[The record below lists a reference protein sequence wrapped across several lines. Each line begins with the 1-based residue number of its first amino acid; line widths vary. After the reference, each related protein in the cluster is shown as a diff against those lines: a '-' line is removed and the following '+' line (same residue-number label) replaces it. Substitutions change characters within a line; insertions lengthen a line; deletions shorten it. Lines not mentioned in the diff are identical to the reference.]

1 MTTPPPGP
9 SGAADASL
17 TDGNRHQAAQGT
29 PGASRHE
36 PVGLR
41 ERLSLNR
48 MGTFDRDLERGVTHL
63 DPGALEVFD
72 LRPDEYDGTPASLAA
87 RVPPDEGR
95 RLDEALSQA
104 LEEGQPSY
112 GAYFRIRCRDGTWR
126 WTHAQGRI
134 LLDDRGA
141 PYRIIGIVRE
151 ATSELADSALLRSL
165 QQERQRQ
172 TVMVQQ
178 TTAALARALSVR
190 DVTRVLT
197 GAGGARRFGADG
209 LVLGLVENDRF
220 EVIATAGLDGE
231 VPEDMKNSRLD
242 DTLPLADATRS
253 RRPVFLSTR
262 GELVARY
269 PRLRPYAGLLPRGSA
284 AFLPLIAQDAAVGAL
299 GLFNA
304 EPAVQSPEAR
314 NLALALAGVV
324 AQSVQR
330 ATLFDQE
337 REIATGLQETMLPRR
352 LPPLAGGAVT
362 ARYHPASIGRDVGGD
377 WYDVIPLP
385 QGRTGLVVGDVQ
397 GHDTHA
403 AAVMGQLRIALRAY
417 AGEGHSPETVLVR
430 ASRFLA
436 ELDTE
441 RFATCTYVQ
450 ADLESGALHV
460 ARAGH
465 LGPLIRNGSR
475 HVDWPEVRG
484 GLPLGLAT
492 AFGQDHFPETQLFL
506 EPGSTLLLCTDGLV
520 EQPGLDISAGLDALA
535 SAVRTGPTDLEALAD
550 ALSDR
555 LWDEPGSE
563 DDMALLLLHR
573 LPSAGGT
580 APPRLRL
587 HVHQADPSG
596 TAEVRSALRRTLDQ
610 WRAGGVLHNVEVVAS
625 ELIANAL
632 THTESG
638 ALVSVELLPGRPRRI
653 RLEVED
659 RSSRWPRR
667 RSPGETA
674 TSGRGLLLVE
684 ALADRWGA
692 EPRGAGK
699 ALWCEFVVPDEPG
712 GADRSDGPVGTDTA
726 GGTGRPD
733 GPDAGD
739 RPGGSDGADG
749 AAGDR
754 RG

>member
-1 MTTPPPGP
+1 MAERPPDPSAEGYDPRADRATPRVEEEAPGV
-9 SGAADASL
+9 S
-17 TDGNRHQAAQGT
+17 H
-29 PGASRHE
+29 HE
-36 PVGLR
+36 PIGLR

-48 MGTFDRDLERGVTHL
+48 MGTFDWDLDSGFMDL
-63 DPGALEVFD
+63 DPGAMEVFD
-72 LRPDEYDGTPASLAA
+72 LHPGEYDGAPMSLIS
-87 RVPPDEGR
+87 RVPPEEGL
-95 RLDEALSQA
+95 RLDAAVSQA
-104 LEEGQPSY
+104 LQDGTSSY
-112 GAYFRIRCRDGTWR
+112 GAYFRIQCRDGTRR
-126 WTHAQGRI
+126 WTHSQGRI
-134 LLDDRGA
+134 LHDARGVA
-141 PYRIIGIVRE
+141 YRIIGIVRE

-178 TTAALARALSVR
+178 TTAALARALSVK

-197 GAGGARRFGADG
+197 GAGGARRFGADA
-209 LVLGLVENDRF
+209 LVLGLVTSDRF

-231 VPEDMKNSRLD
+231 VPADMMNSWLD
-242 DTLPLADATRS
+242 DTLPLSEAVRS
-253 RRPVFLSTR
+253 RRPSFLSTR
-262 GELVARY
+262 GELIARY
-269 PRLRPYAGLLPRGSA
+269 PRLRPYVDVLPTGSA
-284 AFLPLIAQDAAVGAL
+284 AFLPLIAQDTVLGAL
-299 GLFNA
+299 GLFNH
-304 EPAVQSPEAR
+304 EPAVQSAEAR

-324 AQSVQR
+324 AQSLQR

-337 REIATGLQETMLPRR
+337 REFATGLQAAMLPRR
-352 LPPLAGGAVT
+352 LPPIAGGEVT
-362 ARYHPASIGRDVGGD
+362 VRYHPASVGRDVGGD
-377 WYDVIPLP
+377 WYDVIQLP

-417 AGEGHSPETVLVR
+417 ASEGHPPETVLVR

-436 ELDTE
+436 ELETE

-450 ADLESGALHV
+450 ADLESGALHL

-465 LGPLIRNGSR
+465 LGPLICNSSR
-475 HVDWPEVRG
+475 HIDWPEVRG

-520 EQPGLDISAGLDALA
+520 EQPGQDISAGIDALSAAVRSGPAALDALA
-535 SAVRTGPTDLEALAD
+535 
-550 ALSDR
+550 DR
-555 LWDEPGSE
+555 LSNHLWAEPGSD

-573 LPSAGGT
+573 SAIPGEAAT
-580 APPRLRL
+580 PRLRL
-587 HVHQADPSG
+587 HVHQADPAG

-610 WRAGGVLHNVEVVAS
+610 WRAGAVTHDVEVAAS

-638 ALVSVELLPGRPRRI
+638 ALVSVELLPGAPRRI

-659 RSSRWPRR
+659 RSSQWPRR
-667 RSPGETA
+667 RRPGETA

-692 EPRGAGK
+692 EPRGSGK
-699 ALWCEFVVPDEPG
+699 ALWCEFVVPDDPPG
-712 GADRSDGPVGTDTA
+712 SGT
-726 GGTGRPD
+726 
-733 GPDAGD
+733 
-739 RPGGSDGADG
+739 
-749 AAGDR
+749 
-754 RG
+754 

>member
-1 MTTPPPGP
+1 MTGPPPGLP
-9 SGAADASL
+9 DEGYGSRTEQDWRRVEEDA
-17 TDGNRHQAAQGT
+17 
-29 PGASRHE
+29 PGVSHHE
-36 PVGLR
+36 PIGLR

-48 MGTFDRDLERGVTHL
+48 MGTFDWDLDGGSMNL
-63 DPGALEVFD
+63 DPGAMDVFD
-72 LRPDEYDGTPASLAA
+72 LRPGEYDGAPMSLVT
-87 RVPPDEGR
+87 RVPPEEGL

-104 LEEGQPSY
+104 LQDGHSSY
-112 GAYFRIRCRDGTWR
+112 GAYFRIQCRDGSQR
-126 WTHAQGRI
+126 WTHSQGRI
-134 LLDDRGA
+134 LHNADGM

-178 TTAALARALSVR
+178 TTAALARALSVK

-197 GAGGARRFGADG
+197 GTGGARRFGADG

-220 EVIATAGLDGE
+220 EVIASAGLGGE
-231 VPEDMKNSRLD
+231 VPDDMMTSRLD
-242 DTLPLADATRS
+242 DTLPLADVARL
-253 RRPVFLSTR
+253 RRPLFLSTR

-269 PRLRPYAGLLPRGSA
+269 PRLRPYTDVLPTGSA
-284 AFLPLIAQDAAVGAL
+284 AFLPLIAQDTVIGAL
-299 GLFNA
+299 ALFNS

-337 REIATGLQETMLPRR
+337 REFATGLQETMLPRR
-352 LPPLAGGAVT
+352 LPPIEGGAVT
-362 ARYHPASIGRDVGGD
+362 VRYHPASVGRDIGGD
-377 WYDVIPLP
+377 WYDVIALP

-417 AGEGHSPETVLVR
+417 ASEGHSPETVLVR

-441 RFATCTYVQ
+441 RFATCTYIQ
-450 ADLESGALHV
+450 ADVESGALHI

-465 LGPLIRNGSR
+465 LGPLISNSSR
-475 HVDWPEVRG
+475 HIDWPEVSG

-492 AFGQDHFPETQLFL
+492 LFGHDHFPETQLFL

-520 EQPGLDISAGLDALA
+520 EQPGQDISTGIDALSA
-535 SAVRTGPTDLEALAD
+535 AVRAGPAELEALAD
-550 ALSDR
+550 HLSDH
-555 LWDEPGSE
+555 LWADPGSE

-573 LPSAGGT
+573 RPGPGAAT
-580 APPRLRL
+580 TPRLRL

-596 TAEVRSALRRTLDQ
+596 AAEVRSALRRTLDQ
-610 WRAGGVLHNVEVVAS
+610 WRAGSITHNIEVAAS

-638 ALVSVELLPGRPRRI
+638 ALVCVELLPGTPRRI

-659 RSSRWPRR
+659 RSSQWPRR

-674 TSGRGLLLVE
+674 TSGRGLMLVE

-699 ALWCEFVVPDEPG
+699 ALWCEFVVAEVPGEP
-712 GADRSDGPVGTDTA
+712 P
-726 GGTGRPD
+726 GR
-733 GPDAGD
+733 
-739 RPGGSDGADG
+739 
-749 AAGDR
+749 
-754 RG
+754 

>member
-1 MTTPPPGP
+1 MAERPPDPSAEGYDPRADRATPRVEEEAPGV
-9 SGAADASL
+9 S
-17 TDGNRHQAAQGT
+17 H
-29 PGASRHE
+29 HE
-36 PVGLR
+36 PIGLR

-48 MGTFDRDLERGVTHL
+48 MGTFDWDLDSGFMDL
-63 DPGALEVFD
+63 DPGAMEVFD
-72 LRPDEYDGTPASLAA
+72 LHPGEYDGAPMSLIS
-87 RVPPDEGR
+87 RVPPEEGL
-95 RLDEALSQA
+95 RLDAAVSQA
-104 LEEGQPSY
+104 LQDGTSSY
-112 GAYFRIRCRDGTWR
+112 GAYFRIQCRDGTRR
-126 WTHAQGRI
+126 WTHSQGRI
-134 LLDDRGA
+134 LHDARGVA
-141 PYRIIGIVRE
+141 YRIIGIVRE

-178 TTAALARALSVR
+178 TTAALARALSVK

-197 GAGGARRFGADG
+197 GAGGARRFGADA
-209 LVLGLVENDRF
+209 LVLGLVTNDRF

-231 VPEDMKNSRLD
+231 VPADMMNSWLD
-242 DTLPLADATRS
+242 DTLPLSEAVRS
-253 RRPVFLSTR
+253 RRPSFLSTR
-262 GELVARY
+262 GELIARY
-269 PRLRPYAGLLPRGSA
+269 PRLRPYVDVLPTGSA
-284 AFLPLIAQDAAVGAL
+284 AFLPLIAQDTVLGAL
-299 GLFNA
+299 GLFNH
-304 EPAVQSPEAR
+304 EPAVQSAEAR

-324 AQSVQR
+324 AQSLQR

-337 REIATGLQETMLPRR
+337 REFATGLQAAMLPRR
-352 LPPLAGGAVT
+352 LPPIAGGEVT
-362 ARYHPASIGRDVGGD
+362 VRYHPASVGRDVGGD
-377 WYDVIPLP
+377 WYDVIQLP

-417 AGEGHSPETVLVR
+417 ASEGHPPETVLVR

-436 ELDTE
+436 ELETE

-450 ADLESGALHV
+450 ADLESGALHL

-465 LGPLIRNGSR
+465 LGPLICNSSR
-475 HVDWPEVRG
+475 HIDWPEVRG

-520 EQPGLDISAGLDALA
+520 EQPGQDISAGIDALSAAVRSGPAALDALA
-535 SAVRTGPTDLEALAD
+535 
-550 ALSDR
+550 DR
-555 LWDEPGSE
+555 LSNHLWAEPGSD

-573 LPSAGGT
+573 SAIPGEAAT
-580 APPRLRL
+580 PRLRL
-587 HVHQADPSG
+587 HVHQADPAG

-610 WRAGGVLHNVEVVAS
+610 WRAGAVTHDVEVAAS

-638 ALVSVELLPGRPRRI
+638 ALVAVELLPGAPRRI

-659 RSSRWPRR
+659 RSSQWPRR
-667 RSPGETA
+667 RRPGETA

-692 EPRGAGK
+692 EPRGSGK
-699 ALWCEFVVPDEPG
+699 ALWCEFVVPDDPPG
-712 GADRSDGPVGTDTA
+712 SGT
-726 GGTGRPD
+726 
-733 GPDAGD
+733 
-739 RPGGSDGADG
+739 
-749 AAGDR
+749 
-754 RG
+754 

>member
-1 MTTPPPGP
+1 MTGPAPAGP
-9 SGAADASL
+9 SPDPSG
-17 TDGNRHQAAQGT
+17 QGYDPRSGREGRRVQEDV
-29 PGASRHE
+29 PGVSHHE
-36 PVGLR
+36 PIGLR

-48 MGTFDRDLERGVTHL
+48 TGTFDWDLDRGRMAL

-72 LRPDEYDGTPASLAA
+72 LRPDEYDGAPMSLIS
-87 RVPPDEGR
+87 RVPPEEGL
-95 RLDEALSQA
+95 RLDEALAQA
-104 LEEGQPSY
+104 LQDGQPSY
-112 GAYFRIRCRDGTWR
+112 GAYFRVHCRDGSRR
-126 WTHAQGRI
+126 WTHSQGRI
-134 LLDDRGA
+134 LHDAEGM
-141 PYRIIGIVRE
+141 PYRVVGIVRE
-151 ATSELADSALLRSL
+151 ATGELADSALLRSL
-165 QQERQRQ
+165 QQDRQRQ

-178 TTAALARALSVR
+178 TTAALARALSVK
-190 DVTRVLT
+190 DVTRVLGGT
-197 GAGGARRFGADG
+197 GGARRFGADG

-220 EVIATAGLDGE
+220 KVIATAGLEGE
-231 VPEDMKNSRLD
+231 VPEEMVTSRLD
-242 DTLPLADATRS
+242 DTLPLADAACS
-253 RRPVFLSTR
+253 RRPAFLSTR
-262 GELVARY
+262 GELIARY
-269 PRLRPYAGLLPRGSA
+269 PRLRPYTDLLPTGSA
-284 AFLPLIAQDAAVGAL
+284 AFLPLVAQDTVIGAL

-337 REIATGLQETMLPRR
+337 REFATGLQETMLPRR
-352 LPPLAGGAVT
+352 LPAITGGAVT
-362 ARYHPASIGRDVGGD
+362 VRYHPASVGRDVGGD
-377 WYDVIPLP
+377 WYDVIALP

-417 AGEGHSPETVLVR
+417 AGEGHTPETVLVR

-450 ADLESGALHV
+450 ADLQSGALHV

-465 LGPLIRNGSR
+465 LGPLISNSSR
-475 HVDWPEVRG
+475 HIDWPEVCG

-492 AFGQDHFPETQLFL
+492 AFGHDHFPETQLFL

-520 EQPGLDISAGLDALA
+520 EQPGQDICAGIDALSA
-535 SAVRTGPTDLEALAD
+535 AVRDGPADLEALAD
-550 ALSDR
+550 RISDR
-555 LWDEPGSE
+555 LWADPGSE

-573 LPSAGGT
+573 LPGPGGADAT
-580 APPRLRL
+580 PRLRL
-587 HVHQADPSG
+587 HVHQADPQG
-596 TAEVRSALRRTLDQ
+596 AAEVRSALRRTLDQ
-610 WRAGGVLHNVEVVAS
+610 WRAGSILHNVEVAAS

-638 ALVSVELLPGRPRRI
+638 ALVSVELLPGAPRRI

-674 TSGRGLLLVE
+674 TSGRGLMLVE

-699 ALWCEFVVPDEPG
+699 ALWCEFVVPD
-712 GADRSDGPVGTDTA
+712 
-726 GGTGRPD
+726 GRY
-733 GPDAGD
+733 GPDAA
-739 RPGGSDGADG
+739 R
-749 AAGDR
+749 
-754 RG
+754 

>member
-1 MTTPPPGP
+1 MAERPPDPSAEGYEPRADRATPRVEEEAPGV
-9 SGAADASL
+9 S
-17 TDGNRHQAAQGT
+17 H
-29 PGASRHE
+29 HE
-36 PVGLR
+36 PIGLR

-48 MGTFDRDLERGVTHL
+48 MGTFDWDLDSGFMDL
-63 DPGALEVFD
+63 DPGAMEVFD
-72 LRPDEYDGTPASLAA
+72 LHPGEYDGAPMSLIS
-87 RVPPDEGR
+87 RVPPEEGL
-95 RLDEALSQA
+95 RLDAAVSQA
-104 LEEGQPSY
+104 LQDGTSSY
-112 GAYFRIRCRDGTWR
+112 GAYFRIQCRDGTR
-126 WTHAQGRI
+126 LWTHSQGRI
-134 LLDDRGA
+134 LHDARGVA
-141 PYRIIGIVRE
+141 YRIIGIVRE

-178 TTAALARALSVR
+178 TTAALARALSVK

-197 GAGGARRFGADG
+197 GASGARRFGADA
-209 LVLGLVENDRF
+209 LVLGLVTNDRF

-231 VPEDMKNSRLD
+231 VPADMMNSWLD
-242 DTLPLADATRS
+242 DTLPLSEAVRS
-253 RRPVFLSTR
+253 RRPSFLSTR
-262 GELVARY
+262 GELIARY
-269 PRLRPYAGLLPRGSA
+269 PRLRPYVDVLPTGSA
-284 AFLPLIAQDAAVGAL
+284 AFLPLIAQDTVLGAL
-299 GLFNA
+299 GLFNH
-304 EPAVQSPEAR
+304 EPAVQSAEAR

-324 AQSVQR
+324 AQSLQR

-337 REIATGLQETMLPRR
+337 REFATGLQAAMLPRR
-352 LPPLAGGAVT
+352 LPPIAGGEVT
-362 ARYHPASIGRDVGGD
+362 VRYHPASVGRDVGGD
-377 WYDVIPLP
+377 WYDVIQLP

-417 AGEGHSPETVLVR
+417 ASEGHPPETVLVR

-436 ELDTE
+436 ELETE

-450 ADLESGALHV
+450 ADLESGALHL

-465 LGPLIRNGSR
+465 LGPLICNSSR
-475 HVDWPEVRG
+475 HIDWPEVRG

-520 EQPGLDISAGLDALA
+520 EQPGQDISAGIDALSAAVRSGPAALDALA
-535 SAVRTGPTDLEALAD
+535 
-550 ALSDR
+550 DR
-555 LWDEPGSE
+555 LSNHLWAEPGSD

-573 LPSAGGT
+573 SAIPGEAAT
-580 APPRLRL
+580 PRLRL
-587 HVHQADPSG
+587 HVHQADPAG

-610 WRAGGVLHNVEVVAS
+610 WRAGAVTHDVEVAAS

-638 ALVSVELLPGRPRRI
+638 ALVAVELLPGAPRRI

-659 RSSRWPRR
+659 RSSQWPRR
-667 RSPGETA
+667 RRPGETA

-692 EPRGAGK
+692 EPRGSGK
-699 ALWCEFVVPDEPG
+699 ALWCEFVVPDDPPG
-712 GADRSDGPVGTDTA
+712 SGT
-726 GGTGRPD
+726 
-733 GPDAGD
+733 
-739 RPGGSDGADG
+739 
-749 AAGDR
+749 
-754 RG
+754 

>member
-1 MTTPPPGP
+1 MAERPPDPSAEGYDPRADRAAPRVEEAAPGV
-9 SGAADASL
+9 S
-17 TDGNRHQAAQGT
+17 H
-29 PGASRHE
+29 HE
-36 PVGLR
+36 PIGLR

-48 MGTFDRDLERGVTHL
+48 MGTFDWDLDSGFMDL
-63 DPGALEVFD
+63 DPGAMEVFD
-72 LRPDEYDGTPASLAA
+72 LRPGEYDGAPTSLTL
-87 RVPPDEGR
+87 RVPPEEGL
-95 RLDEALSQA
+95 RLDAALSQA
-104 LEEGQPSY
+104 LQDGNSSY
-112 GAYFRIRCRDGTWR
+112 GAYFRIQCRDGTRR
-126 WTHAQGRI
+126 WTHSQGRI
-134 LLDDRGA
+134 LHNAQGVA
-141 PYRIIGIVRE
+141 YRVIGIVRE

-178 TTAALARALSVR
+178 TTAALARALSVK

-197 GAGGARRFGADG
+197 GTGGARRFGADA

-231 VPEDMKNSRLD
+231 VPADMMNSRLD
-242 DTLPLADATRS
+242 DTLPLSDAVRS
-253 RRPVFLSTR
+253 RRPSFLSTR

-269 PRLRPYAGLLPRGSA
+269 PRLRPSVDVLPTGSA
-284 AFLPLIAQDAAVGAL
+284 AFLPLVAQDTVLGAL
-299 GLFNA
+299 GLFNR

-324 AQSVQR
+324 AQSLQR

-337 REIATGLQETMLPRR
+337 REFATGLQAAMLPRL
-352 LPPLAGGAVT
+352 LPPIAGGEVT
-362 ARYHPASIGRDVGGD
+362 VRYHPASVGRDVGGD
-377 WYDVIPLP
+377 WYDVIALP

-417 AGEGHSPETVLVR
+417 ASEGHPPETVLVR

-436 ELDTE
+436 ELETE

-450 ADLESGALHV
+450 ADLESGALHL

-465 LGPLIRNGSR
+465 LGPLICNSSR
-475 HVDWPEVRG
+475 HIDWPEISG

-520 EQPGLDISAGLDALA
+520 EQPGQDISAGIDALSAAVRAGPTALDALA
-535 SAVRTGPTDLEALAD
+535 DR
-550 ALSDR
+550 LSDH
-555 LWDEPGSE
+555 LWAEPGSD

-573 LPSAGGT
+573 SAIPGEAAT
-580 APPRLRL
+580 PRLRL
-587 HVHQADPSG
+587 HVHQADPAG
-596 TAEVRSALRRTLDQ
+596 TAEVRSAVRRTLDQ
-610 WRAGGVLHNVEVVAS
+610 WRAGAVTHDVEVAAS

-638 ALVSVELLPGRPRRI
+638 ALVSVELLPGSPCRI

-659 RSSRWPRR
+659 RSSQWPRR
-667 RSPGETA
+667 RRPGETA

-692 EPRGAGK
+692 EPRGSGK
-699 ALWCEFVVPDEPG
+699 ALWCEFVVPDDPPG
-712 GADRSDGPVGTDTA
+712 R
-726 GGTGRPD
+726 
-733 GPDAGD
+733 
-739 RPGGSDGADG
+739 GS
-749 AAGDR
+749 
-754 RG
+754 

>member
-1 MTTPPPGP
+1 MAERPPDPSAEGYDPRADRATPRVEEEAPGV
-9 SGAADASL
+9 S
-17 TDGNRHQAAQGT
+17 H
-29 PGASRHE
+29 HE
-36 PVGLR
+36 PIGLR

-48 MGTFDRDLERGVTHL
+48 MGTFDWDLDSGFMDL
-63 DPGALEVFD
+63 DPGAMEVFD
-72 LRPDEYDGTPASLAA
+72 LHPGEYDGAPMSLIS
-87 RVPPDEGR
+87 RVPPEEGL
-95 RLDEALSQA
+95 RLDAAVSQA
-104 LEEGQPSY
+104 LQDGTSSY
-112 GAYFRIRCRDGTWR
+112 GAYFRIQCRDGTRR
-126 WTHAQGRI
+126 WTHSQGRI
-134 LLDDRGA
+134 LHDARGVA
-141 PYRIIGIVRE
+141 YRIIGIVRE

-178 TTAALARALSVR
+178 TTAALARALSVK

-197 GAGGARRFGADG
+197 GAGGARRFGADA
-209 LVLGLVENDRF
+209 LVLGLVTNDRF

-231 VPEDMKNSRLD
+231 VPADMMNSWLD
-242 DTLPLADATRS
+242 DTLPLSEAVRS
-253 RRPVFLSTR
+253 RRPSFLSTR
-262 GELVARY
+262 GELIARY
-269 PRLRPYAGLLPRGSA
+269 PRLRPYVDVLPTGSA
-284 AFLPLIAQDAAVGAL
+284 AFLPLVAQDTVLGAL
-299 GLFNA
+299 GLFNH
-304 EPAVQSPEAR
+304 EPAVQSAEAR

-324 AQSVQR
+324 AQSLQR

-337 REIATGLQETMLPRR
+337 REFATGLQAAMLPRR
-352 LPPLAGGAVT
+352 LPPIAGGEVT
-362 ARYHPASIGRDVGGD
+362 VRYHPASVGRDVGGD
-377 WYDVIPLP
+377 WYDVIQLP

-417 AGEGHSPETVLVR
+417 ASEGHPPETVLVR

-436 ELDTE
+436 ELETE

-450 ADLESGALHV
+450 ADLESGALHL

-465 LGPLIRNGSR
+465 LGPLICNSSR
-475 HVDWPEVRG
+475 HIDWPEVRG

-520 EQPGLDISAGLDALA
+520 EQPGQDISAGIDALSAAVRSGPAALDALA
-535 SAVRTGPTDLEALAD
+535 
-550 ALSDR
+550 DR
-555 LWDEPGSE
+555 LSNHLWAEPGSD

-573 LPSAGGT
+573 SAIPGEAAT
-580 APPRLRL
+580 PRLRL
-587 HVHQADPSG
+587 HVHQADPAG

-610 WRAGGVLHNVEVVAS
+610 WRAGAVTHDVEVAAS

-638 ALVSVELLPGRPRRI
+638 ALVAVELLPGAPRRI

-659 RSSRWPRR
+659 RSSQWPRR
-667 RSPGETA
+667 RRPGETA

-692 EPRGAGK
+692 EPRGSGK
-699 ALWCEFVVPDEPG
+699 ALWCEFVVPDDPPG
-712 GADRSDGPVGTDTA
+712 SGT
-726 GGTGRPD
+726 
-733 GPDAGD
+733 
-739 RPGGSDGADG
+739 
-749 AAGDR
+749 
-754 RG
+754 

>member
-1 MTTPPPGP
+1 MNDVPPHPFDEGYDPRSHRDWRLVDEDAPGV
-9 SGAADASL
+9 S
-17 TDGNRHQAAQGT
+17 H
-29 PGASRHE
+29 HE
-36 PVGLR
+36 PIGLR

-48 MGTFDRDLERGVTHL
+48 MGTFDWNLDRGLMDL
-63 DPGALEVFD
+63 DPGAMDVFD
-72 LRPDEYDGTPASLAA
+72 LRPEEYDGAPASLVA
-87 RVPPDEGR
+87 RVPPAEGR

-104 LEEGQPSY
+104 LLDGHSSY
-112 GAYFRIRCRDGTWR
+112 GAYFRVQCRDGTQR
-126 WTHAQGRI
+126 WTHSQGRI
-134 LLDDRGA
+134 LHTADGV
-141 PYRIIGIVRE
+141 PYRVIGIVRE

-178 TTAALARALSVR
+178 TTAALARALSVK

-197 GAGGARRFGADG
+197 GTGGARRFGADG
-209 LVLGLVENDRF
+209 LVLGLVANDRF
-220 EVIATAGLDGE
+220 EVIATAGLEGE
-231 VPEDMKNSRLD
+231 VPDDMMTSRLD
-242 DTLPLADATRS
+242 DTLPLADAARS
-253 RRPVFLSTR
+253 RRPIFLGTR
-262 GELVARY
+262 GELIARF
-269 PRLRPYAGLLPRGSA
+269 PRLRPYTGVLPAGSA
-284 AFLPLIAQDAAVGAL
+284 AFLPLVAQNAVIGAL

-337 REIATGLQETMLPRR
+337 REFATGLQATMLPRR
-352 LPPLAGGAVT
+352 LPPIEGGAVT
-362 ARYHPASIGRDVGGD
+362 VRYHPASVGRDIGGD
-377 WYDVIPLP
+377 WYDVIALP

-417 AGEGHSPETVLVR
+417 ASEGHSPETVLVR

-441 RFATCTYVQ
+441 RFATCTYIQ
-450 ADLESGALHV
+450 ADMESGALHL

-465 LGPLIRNGSR
+465 LGPLISNSSR
-475 HVDWPEVRG
+475 HIDWPEVRG

-492 AFGQDHFPETQLFL
+492 VFGHDHFPETQLFL

-520 EQPGLDISAGLDALA
+520 EQPGQDISRGIDALSA
-535 SAVRTGPTDLEALAD
+535 AVRTGPTDLEALAD
-550 ALSDR
+550 RLSDH
-555 LWDEPGSE
+555 LWADPGSE

-573 LPSAGGT
+573 LPGSGAVT
-580 APPRLRL
+580 TPRLRL

-610 WRAGGVLHNVEVVAS
+610 WRAGAVMHNIEVAAS

-638 ALVSVELLPGRPRRI
+638 ALVSMELLPGAPRRI

-674 TSGRGLLLVE
+674 TSGRGLMLVE
-684 ALADRWGA
+684 ALADEWGA

-699 ALWCEFVVPDEPG
+699 ALWCEFAVPDGQE
-712 GADRSDGPVGTDTA
+712 AVW
-726 GGTGRPD
+726 
-733 GPDAGD
+733 
-739 RPGGSDGADG
+739 
-749 AAGDR
+749 
-754 RG
+754 

>member
-1 MTTPPPGP
+1 MAERPPDPSAEGYDPRADRATPRVEEEAPGV
-9 SGAADASL
+9 S
-17 TDGNRHQAAQGT
+17 H
-29 PGASRHE
+29 HE
-36 PVGLR
+36 PIGLR

-48 MGTFDRDLERGVTHL
+48 MGTFDWDLDSGFMDL
-63 DPGALEVFD
+63 DPGAMEVFD
-72 LRPDEYDGTPASLAA
+72 LHPGEYDGAPMSLIS
-87 RVPPDEGR
+87 RVPPEEGL
-95 RLDEALSQA
+95 RLDAAVSQA
-104 LEEGQPSY
+104 LQDGISSY
-112 GAYFRIRCRDGTWR
+112 GAYFRIQCRDGTRR
-126 WTHAQGRI
+126 WTHSQGRI
-134 LLDDRGA
+134 LHDARGVA
-141 PYRIIGIVRE
+141 YRIIGIVRE

-178 TTAALARALSVR
+178 TTAALARALSVK

-197 GAGGARRFGADG
+197 GAGGARRFGADA
-209 LVLGLVENDRF
+209 LVLGLVTSDRF

-231 VPEDMKNSRLD
+231 VPADMMNSWLD
-242 DTLPLADATRS
+242 DTLPLSEAVRS
-253 RRPVFLSTR
+253 RRPSFLSTR
-262 GELVARY
+262 GELIARY
-269 PRLRPYAGLLPRGSA
+269 PRLRPYVDVLPTGSA
-284 AFLPLIAQDAAVGAL
+284 AFLPLIAQDTVLGAL
-299 GLFNA
+299 GLFNH
-304 EPAVQSPEAR
+304 EPAVQSAEAR

-324 AQSVQR
+324 AQSLQR

-337 REIATGLQETMLPRR
+337 REFATGLQAAMLPRR
-352 LPPLAGGAVT
+352 LPPIAGGEVT
-362 ARYHPASIGRDVGGD
+362 VRYHPASVGRDVGGD
-377 WYDVIPLP
+377 WYDVIQLP

-417 AGEGHSPETVLVR
+417 ASEGHPPETVLVR

-436 ELDTE
+436 ELETE

-450 ADLESGALHV
+450 ADLESGALHL

-465 LGPLIRNGSR
+465 LGPLICNSSR
-475 HVDWPEVRG
+475 HIDWPEVRG

-520 EQPGLDISAGLDALA
+520 EQPGQDISAGIDALSAAVRSGPAALDALA
-535 SAVRTGPTDLEALAD
+535 
-550 ALSDR
+550 DR
-555 LWDEPGSE
+555 LSNHLWAEPGSD

-573 LPSAGGT
+573 SAIPGEAAT
-580 APPRLRL
+580 PRLRL
-587 HVHQADPSG
+587 HVHQADPAG

-610 WRAGGVLHNVEVVAS
+610 WRAGAVTHDVEVAAS

-638 ALVSVELLPGRPRRI
+638 ALVSVELLPGAPRRI

-659 RSSRWPRR
+659 RSSQWPRR
-667 RSPGETA
+667 RRPGETA

-692 EPRGAGK
+692 EPRGSGK
-699 ALWCEFVVPDEPG
+699 ALWCEFVVPDDPPG
-712 GADRSDGPVGTDTA
+712 SGT
-726 GGTGRPD
+726 
-733 GPDAGD
+733 
-739 RPGGSDGADG
+739 
-749 AAGDR
+749 
-754 RG
+754 

>member
-1 MTTPPPGP
+1 MAQRPPDPSAGRYAPRADRDAPRVEESVPGV
-9 SGAADASL
+9 SH
-17 TDGNRHQAAQGT
+17 R
-29 PGASRHE
+29 E

-48 MGTFDRDLERGVTHL
+48 MGTFDWDLDRGAMEL
-63 DPGALEVFD
+63 DPGAMEVFD
-72 LRPDEYDGTPASLAA
+72 LRPGEYDGAPMSLIS
-87 RVPPDEGR
+87 RVPPEEGM
-95 RLDEALSQA
+95 RLDAALSQA
-104 LEEGQPSY
+104 LQDGSSSY
-112 GAYFRIRCRDGTWR
+112 GAYFRVQCRDGTRR
-126 WTHAQGRI
+126 WTHSQGRI
-134 LLDDRGA
+134 LHDARGVA
-141 PYRIIGIVRE
+141 YRVIGIVRE

-197 GAGGARRFGADG
+197 GAGGARRFGADA

-220 EVIATAGLDGE
+220 EVIATAGLDGD
-231 VPEDMKNSRLD
+231 VPEDMMRSRLD
-242 DTLPLADATRS
+242 DTLPLSEAVRH
-253 RRPVFLSTR
+253 RRPSFLSTR

-269 PRLRPYAGLLPRGSA
+269 PQLRPYVDVLPTGSA
-284 AFLPLIAQDAAVGAL
+284 AFLPLIAQDTVLGAL
-299 GLFNA
+299 GLFNH
-304 EPAVQSPEAR
+304 EPAVQSTEAR

-324 AQSVQR
+324 AQSLQR

-337 REIATGLQETMLPRR
+337 REFATGLQAAMLPRR
-352 LPPLAGGAVT
+352 LPPIAGGEVT
-362 ARYHPASIGRDVGGD
+362 VRYHPASVGRDVGGD
-377 WYDVIPLP
+377 WYDVIALP
-385 QGRTGLVVGDVQ
+385 QGRVGLVVGDVQ

-417 AGEGHSPETVLVR
+417 ASEGHAPETVLVR

-436 ELDTE
+436 ELETE

-450 ADLESGALHV
+450 ADLESGALHL

-465 LGPLIRNGSR
+465 LGPLICNSSR
-475 HVDWPEVRG
+475 HIDWPETSG

-492 AFGQDHFPETQLFL
+492 GFGHDHFPETQLFL

-520 EQPGLDISAGLDALA
+520 EQPGRDISAGMAALSATVRAGPAELDALA
-535 SAVRTGPTDLEALAD
+535 DR
-550 ALSDR
+550 LSDH
-555 LWDEPGSE
+555 LWARPGSD

-573 LPSAGGT
+573 SAVPGEAAT
-580 APPRLRL
+580 PRMRL
-587 HVHQADPSG
+587 HVHQADPAG

-610 WRAGGVLHNVEVVAS
+610 WRAGAVTHDVEVAAS

-638 ALVSVELLPGRPRRI
+638 ALVSVELLPGAPPRI

-659 RSSRWPRR
+659 RSSQWPRR
-667 RSPGETA
+667 RRPGETA

-692 EPRGAGK
+692 EPRGSGK
-699 ALWCEFVVPDEPG
+699 ALWCEFTVP
-712 GADRSDGPVGTDTA
+712 SGP
-726 GGTGRPD
+726 GGTGT
-733 GPDAGD
+733 
-739 RPGGSDGADG
+739 
-749 AAGDR
+749 
-754 RG
+754 

>member
-1 MTTPPPGP
+1 MAERPPDPSAEGYDPRADRAAPRVEEAAPGV
-9 SGAADASL
+9 S
-17 TDGNRHQAAQGT
+17 H
-29 PGASRHE
+29 HE
-36 PVGLR
+36 PIGLR

-48 MGTFDRDLERGVTHL
+48 MGTFDWDLDSGFMDL
-63 DPGALEVFD
+63 DPGAMEVFD
-72 LRPDEYDGTPASLAA
+72 LRPGEYDGAPTSLTL
-87 RVPPDEGR
+87 RVPPEEGL
-95 RLDEALSQA
+95 RLDAALSQA
-104 LEEGQPSY
+104 LQDGNSSY
-112 GAYFRIRCRDGTWR
+112 GAYFRIQCRDGTRR
-126 WTHAQGRI
+126 WTHSQGRI
-134 LLDDRGA
+134 LHNAQGVA
-141 PYRIIGIVRE
+141 YRVIGIVRE

-178 TTAALARALSVR
+178 TTAALARALSVT

-197 GAGGARRFGADG
+197 GTGGARRFGADA

-231 VPEDMKNSRLD
+231 VPADMMNSRLD
-242 DTLPLADATRS
+242 DTLPLSDAVRS
-253 RRPVFLSTR
+253 RRPSFLSTR

-269 PRLRPYAGLLPRGSA
+269 PRLRPSVDVLPTGSA
-284 AFLPLIAQDAAVGAL
+284 AFLPLVAQDTVLGAL
-299 GLFNA
+299 GLFNR

-324 AQSVQR
+324 AQSLQR

-337 REIATGLQETMLPRR
+337 REFATGLQAAMLPRL
-352 LPPLAGGAVT
+352 LPPIAGGEVT
-362 ARYHPASIGRDVGGD
+362 VRYHPASVGRDVGGD
-377 WYDVIPLP
+377 WYDVIALP

-417 AGEGHSPETVLVR
+417 ASEGHPPETVLVR

-436 ELDTE
+436 ELETE
-441 RFATCTYVQ
+441 RFATCTYIQ
-450 ADLESGALHV
+450 ADLESGALYL

-465 LGPLIRNGSR
+465 LGPLICNSSR
-475 HVDWPEVRG
+475 HIDWPEISG

-520 EQPGLDISAGLDALA
+520 EQPGQDISAGIDALSAAVRAGPTALDALA
-535 SAVRTGPTDLEALAD
+535 DR
-550 ALSDR
+550 LSDH
-555 LWDEPGSE
+555 LWAEPGSD

-573 LPSAGGT
+573 SAIPGEAAT
-580 APPRLRL
+580 PRLRL
-587 HVHQADPSG
+587 HVHQADPAG
-596 TAEVRSALRRTLDQ
+596 TAEVRSAVRRTLDQ
-610 WRAGGVLHNVEVVAS
+610 WRAGAVTHDVEVAAS

-638 ALVSVELLPGRPRRI
+638 ALVSVELLPGSPCRI

-659 RSSRWPRR
+659 RSSQWPRR
-667 RSPGETA
+667 RRPGETA

-692 EPRGAGK
+692 EPRGSGK
-699 ALWCEFVVPDEPG
+699 ALWCEFVVPDDPPG
-712 GADRSDGPVGTDTA
+712 R
-726 GGTGRPD
+726 
-733 GPDAGD
+733 
-739 RPGGSDGADG
+739 GS
-749 AAGDR
+749 
-754 RG
+754 